1 MIAPKGDPITE
12 IATDLNLL
20 KARLMN
26 IGYYRTGRLLDIAL
40 QKNAEKAQKKA
51 NIIQNATPPAAP
63 QEAPAPN
70 Q

>member
-1 MIAPKGDPITE
+1 MIAPKRDPITE

-40 QKNAEKAQKKA
+40 QEIGWEAQGIETPKWQLKRQKETLNVA
-51 NIIQNATPPAAP
+51 N
-63 QEAPAPN
+63 
-70 Q
+70 